1 METRIMAEAHPPQ
14 RGAAAQRRRRARIT
28 RRVIGASYLAF
39 ALFGVLFAL
48 VTWWIGKINPIN
60 ALVFVLVVAS
70 ATPIGLLAW
79 QGDYVGTSQM
89 DEGQR
94 EMDRAA
100 QSDAFYI
107 AYLGLYALFFGAI
120 FFPAFRDA
128 LPVAIGVL
136 LLVVSLTWLGGYMAR
151 RWRP

>member
-1 METRIMAEAHPPQ
+1 MAEAHPPQ
-14 RGAAAQRRRRARIT
+14 RGVTAQRRRRARIT
-28 RRVIGASYLAF
+28 RRVIGAIYLAF
-39 ALFGVLFAL
+39 ALSAVLFAL

-100 QSDAFYI
+100 QSDAFYV
-107 AYLGLYALFFGAI
+107 AYLGLYVLFFGAI
-120 FFPAFRDA
+120 FFPTFRDTM
-128 LPVAIGVL
+128 PVAIGVL
-136 LLVVSLTWLGGYMAR
+136 LLLVSLAWLGGYMVR

>member
-1 METRIMAEAHPPQ
+1 METRIMAESHPPQ
-14 RGAAAQRRRRARIT
+14 RDAAAQRRRRARIT
-28 RRVIGASYLAF
+28 RRFIGAIYLAF
-39 ALFGVLFAL
+39 ALFGVIFAL

-60 ALVFVLVVAS
+60 ALVFVLVIAS

-79 QGDYVGTSQM
+79 QGDYVGTSRM

-107 AYLGLYALFFGAI
+107 AYLGLYVLFFGAI
-120 FFPAFRDA
+120 FFPAFSDA
-128 LPVAIGVL
+128 MPVAIGVL
-136 LLVVSLTWLGGYMAR
+136 LLLVSLTWLGGYMVR